1 MRRALLYEAIIT
13 VVLAVKG
20 RVHRIRPMF
29 GWISFHAGDPAP
41 SAAALRILLR
51 LSSSSDQR
59 SDTLWMKLLGERLGG
74 ASFALFPEIEGREKQ
89 TTRRRSKVWLWLEV
103 GRLGLSSEES
113 LSLEVGRW
121 ASRWLSIELEC
132 CFCSSTR

>member
-1 MRRALLYEAIIT
+1 MASSVVARSSGEAPLSTRASPTGT
-13 VVLAVKG
+13 V
-20 RVHRIRPMF
+20 
-29 GWISFHAGDPAP
+29 P
-41 SAAALRILLR
+41 SDF
-51 LSSSSDQR
+51 LS
-59 SDTLWMKLLGERLGG
+59 
-74 ASFALFPEIEGREKQ
+74 EIEGREKQ

-113 LSLEVGRW
+113 LGLEVGRW